1 MSRRACAASLAV
13 ALLLVLV
20 MPVMA
25 QTTSRQMIHME
36 GRAYDQASPPNP
48 LSGSYA
54 MTFRI
59 YDVSS
64 GGTALFTETH
74 NSVSFN
80 NGFYEAKL
88 GEQTSGGIPAS
99 VFANNDLYLE
109 IQIGTETLSPR
120 VRLASEAFAF
130 NADMLDGSHASAFA
144 AATGATGYIQNQTS
158 SPQTGGFNISGNALI
173 GGNVGIGTSSP
184 AKLLHMYK
192 DQNSGTAIFVEN
204 PNTGTA
210 AHSSVVVGETV
221 SSLPFTGIFMTYYC
235 SGYTTSGLRMADTG
249 AVFSGYGCAGGLSL
263 GTDNANAPL
272 RFFTG
277 GLGGGTSN
285 VRMYI
290 TSSGDIGIGNTS
302 PSYKVD
308 ITGGL
313 RASGADIYLTGLSTG
328 TPSTTLRLTAGNQ
341 VVVDT
346 SSRKHKHDILDYK
359 TDMAKIDTL
368 RPVTFKWN
376 DDTATPNSPDFGLIA
391 EEVQELFPEI
401 VGKNADGEAQSV
413 DYAKLS
419 VILLK
424 AVQEQRKENAELL
437 KRIEQI
443 EAKAAK

>member
-1 MSRRACAASLAV
+1 MSRSACVIV
-13 ALLLVLV
+13 ALVLV
-20 MPVMA
+20 LALPVMA
-25 QTTSRQMIHME
+25 QTTSRQMINVE

-48 LSGSYA
+48 LSGSYN
-54 MTFRI
+54 MTFRLF
-59 YDVSS
+59 DVSTS
-64 GGTALFTETH
+64 GTALFTEAHTG
-74 NSVSFN
+74 VSLN
-80 NGFYEAKL
+80 NGFYVAKL
-88 GEQTSGGIPAS
+88 GDQTTGGIPAS

-130 NADMLDGSHASAFA
+130 NADMLDGSHASDFA

-158 SPQTGGFNISGNALI
+158 SSQTGGFNISGNALI

-184 AKLLHMYK
+184 AKLLHLYK
-192 DQNSGTAIFVEN
+192 DQNAGTAIFVEN

-210 AHSSVVVGETV
+210 AHSSVIVGETI
-221 SSLPFTGIFMTYYC
+221 SSSPFTGIFMTYFC
-235 SGYTTSGLRMADTG
+235 SGYTTNGLRMPDTG

-290 TSSGDIGIGNTS
+290 TSSGDIGIGNT
-302 PSYKVD
+302 
-308 ITGGL
+308 GGL

-328 TPSTTLRLTAGNQ
+328 TPATTLRLTAGNQ

-346 SSRKHKHDILDYK
+346 SSKKHKHDIQNYAGD
-359 TDMAKIDTL
+359 TAKIDNL
-368 RPVTFKWN
+368 RPVTFRWN
-376 DDTATPNSPDFGLIA
+376 EDTATPNSPDFGLIA

-401 VGKNADGEAQSV
+401 VGKNAEGEAQSV

-424 AVQEQRKENAELL
+424 AVQEQRKEVQEQKKENAELL
-437 KRIEQI
+437 KRIEQL